1 MPLQPPTKAFLSF
14 LQKNPAIRDQIRAAS
29 GNTLLYAGAF
39 FKPVWKEIADLKQ
52 SDRKAPPRE
61 TPQALLEGDARPEQ
75 VGPQVAAKETLPDVL
90 ARINSPNKSFVSLLA
105 YVQDLERRVP
115 WRPDGFTLWRAL
127 SGIFAANAVGAVSFS
142 VASGVT
148 KDKVFAATELG
159 ILTRNPNVDALTKDV
174 LAYYQ
179 RCLDSKQTAMNFG
192 FISA

>member
-1 MPLQPPTKAFLSF
+1 MPLQPPTKTFLAFL
-14 LQKNPAIRDQIRAAS
+14 QQNPTVRDRIRAAP

-39 FKPVWKEIADLKQ
+39 FKPVWKEIADLKRTNAQ
-52 SDRKAPPRE
+52 LA
-61 TPQALLEGDARPEQ
+61 T
-75 VGPQVAAKETLPDVL
+75 KETLPDVL
-90 ARINSPNKSFVSLLA
+90 ARITSPDKAFANLLA

-127 SGIFAANAVGAVSFS
+127 SGIFAANAVGAVSFC

-159 ILTRNPNVDALTKDV
+159 ILARNPNVDALTKDV

-179 RCLDSKQTAMNFG
+179 RCLDNKQAAMNFG

>member
-52 SDRKAPPRE
+52 SD
-61 TPQALLEGDARPEQ
+61 
-75 VGPQVAAKETLPDVL
+75 PQVAAKETLPDVL